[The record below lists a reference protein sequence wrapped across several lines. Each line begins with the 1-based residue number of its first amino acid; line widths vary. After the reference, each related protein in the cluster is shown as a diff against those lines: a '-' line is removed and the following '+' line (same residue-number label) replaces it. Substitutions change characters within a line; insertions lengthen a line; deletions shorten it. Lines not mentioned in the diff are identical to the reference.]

1 MNTNMNDLF
10 ITATRKR
17 YRFPYKGLISVEDL
31 WLLGVN
37 ELDEVYKT
45 LNKHIKNAE
54 DPGLL
59 DENKADEGVLNMI
72 DIVKYIF
79 SVKME
84 EGHKRELEA
93 ENAAKRKRIM
103 EIMARKQDEVLESMS
118 EEELKKLLDETL

>member
-10 ITATRKR
+10 ITANRKR

-31 WLLGVN
+31 WLLDMN
-37 ELDEVYKT
+37 ELDAVYKI
-45 LNKHIKNAE
+45 LNKNIKNAE

-59 DENKADEGVLNMI
+59 NENKTDEGILNMI

-84 EGHKRELEA
+84 EQHKRELEV

-103 EIMARKQDEVLESMS
+103 EIMARKQDEALENMS

>member
-10 ITATRKR
+10 ITATRNR

-31 WLLGVN
+31 WRLEMN
-37 ELDEVYKT
+37 ELDAIYKT
-45 LNKHIKNAE
+45 LNKHIKNTE

-59 DENKADEGVLNMI
+59 DENKADEDILNMI
-72 DIVKYIF
+72 DIVKYVF

-84 EGHKRELEA
+84 EKYKRELEA

-103 EIMARKQDEVLESMS
+103 EIMARKQDEALENMS
-118 EEELKKLLDETL
+118 EEELKKMLEETL